1 MGLGGGTKYIYIY
14 IYMKDRVRDQT
25 KNIIGIKKIYRGDQ
39 KNIMASKKNIPNVEN
54 INDFE
59 GAATR
64 YQGFG

>member
-1 MGLGGGTKYIYIY
+1 MTFQYTKQEHRLTNDQKMGQGS
-14 IYMKDRVRDQT
+14 
-25 KNIIGIKKIYRGDQ
+25 KKIFLG
-39 KNIMASKKNIPNVEN
+39 SKTILWGSKNIPNVEN

>member
-1 MGLGGGTKYIYIY
+1 MTFQYTKQEHRLTNDQKMGEGSKKYFW
-14 IYMKDRVRDQT
+14 
-25 KNIIGIKKIYRGDQ
+25 DQ
-39 KNIMASKKNIPNVEN
+39 KNPGGSKTILWGSKNIPNVEN